1 MTEPQ
6 PTPRLTLNFK
16 HPAVWVATW
25 FGIGFAKPAPG
36 TWGTLAGL
44 PFGIVLYDFA
54 GWIGLVVGIVAVTL
68 AGLWA
73 ASKVE
78 AMTDNHDQG
87 FIVIDEVVGVWIALL
102 AVAPMTFPHVALAFV
117 LFRIFDIVKPFPVSW
132 ADQKIGGAWGV
143 MLDDLLA
150 GGFAALIIMGL
161 RVAGVI

>member
-1 MTEPQ
+1 MTEEAPSA
-6 PTPRLTLNFK
+6 PPTLNFK

-25 FGIGFAKPAPG
+25 FGLGLLKPASG

-44 PFGIVLYDFA
+44 PFGIALYNFA
-54 GWIGLVVGIVAVTL
+54 GWIGLLIGIVVVTL

-73 ASKVE
+73 ADKVE
-78 AMTDNHDQG
+78 AMTDSHDQG
-87 FIVIDEVVGVWIALL
+87 FIVIDEVAGVWIALL
-102 AVAPMTFPHVALAFV
+102 AAAPITFPHVALAFV

-150 GGFAALIIMGL
+150 GGYAALVIMGL
-161 RVAGVI
+161 RIAGIV